1 MPQSL
6 GITSEATIKN
16 YKEVFTSPSISSN
29 TLTLDLSLGNVFN
42 VSLNANITTMTISN
56 VPSTTH
62 NVNLTIVFTADGT
75 TRSVT
80 WPNSVVWPSGTAP
93 GITSTNGK
101 IDVYTFTTN
110 NGGTTWFGFIGG
122 QNY

>member
-16 YKEVFTSPSISSN
+16 YKEVFTSPSILSN

-42 VSLNANITTMTISN
+42 VALNANITTMTISN

-80 WPNSVVWPSGTAP
+80 WPASIVWPSATAP

-110 NGGTTWFGFIGG
+110 NGGTTWYGFIGG